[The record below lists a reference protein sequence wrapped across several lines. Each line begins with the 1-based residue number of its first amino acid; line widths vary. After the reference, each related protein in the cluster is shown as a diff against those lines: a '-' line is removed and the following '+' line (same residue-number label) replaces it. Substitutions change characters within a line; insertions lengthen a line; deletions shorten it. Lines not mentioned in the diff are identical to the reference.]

1 MQLLPVTKAATEK
14 DFLKVN
20 VLMNAGN
27 PNYIRPLDS
36 EINEVFDATK
46 NKTFKYGEAA
56 RWILKDNDGK
66 LIGRIAA
73 FTNSKYINNGTDFPT
88 GGIGFFD
95 CINDQ
100 QAANVLFD
108 EAKKWLQQKGM
119 EAMDGPIN
127 FGDRDKWWGLM
138 AEGFERAPIYGMSYN
153 PPYYGQLFEVY
164 GFKNYYNQ
172 YYYAMGVDDPLPA
185 KFPERHAK
193 FKAKPGY
200 EAKHISINNLEK
212 HAQEF
217 ATVYNAAWAQ
227 HGEAKEITKKQV
239 MKLFNKMKPIMD
251 ERIIWFAY
259 YKEEPIA
266 MWINIPDLNEYFKHF
281 NGKFGWLEKLR
292 LLWMKRRGEC
302 RIFTGV
308 AFGIVP
314 KYQALGIDSFMIQE
328 GGYTLQ
334 HKGWYDTY
342 EMGWAGDWNPK
353 MINIYKSLGAHQSRR
368 MITYRYIFDEQKYP
382 FERHPEMEYK

>member
-1 MQLLPVTKAATEK
+1 MQLLPVTDATAAR

-27 PNYIRPLDS
+27 PNYIRPLDN
-36 EINEVFDATK
+36 EINEVFDTTK

-56 RWILKDNDGK
+56 RWVLKDDNGK

-73 FTNSKYINNGTDFPT
+73 FTNSKYVNKGTEFPT

-100 QAANVLFD
+100 QAANVLFE
-108 EAKKWLQQKGM
+108 EAKRWLQQKGM
-119 EAMDGPIN
+119 EAMDGSIN

-138 AEGFERAPIYGMSYN
+138 VEGFDRAPIYGMSYN
-153 PPYYGQLFEVY
+153 PPYYGQLFEGY
-164 GFKNYYNQ
+164 GFRNYYNQ
-172 YYYAMGVDDPLPA
+172 YYYAMGVDDPLPP

-200 EAKHISINNLEK
+200 EAKHISISNLEK
-212 HAQEF
+212 HAQDF

-227 HGEAKEITKKQV
+227 HGEAKEITKEQV

-251 ERIIWFAY
+251 ERTIWFAY

-266 MWINIPDLNEYFKHF
+266 MFINIPDLNQYFKHF
-281 NGKFGWLEKLR
+281 NGKLGLIQKLR
-292 LLWMKRRGEC
+292 LLWLKKTGACKRL
-302 RIFTGV
+302 TGL
-308 AFGIVP
+308 AFGVVP
-314 KYQALGIDSFMIQE
+314 KYQSLGIDSFIIKECASLVQNNRLYE
-328 GGYTLQ
+328 S
-334 HKGWYDTY
+334 Y

-353 MINIYKSLGAHQSRR
+353 MLNIYRSLGSKQS
-368 MITYRYIFDEQKYP
+368 
-382 FERHPEMEYK
+382 